1 MCKRRLVFA
10 VAIFFSCACVNATPV
25 GAQNLSPKTV
35 QGSVTIS
42 AGGFRLDRRTGEFA
56 QQLVVENKGAT
67 AIARPVYVTLAGLD
81 ARVSVRNA
89 NGSAAVPAAAPPT
102 FTAAGRDGTS
112 LQPGERTVLI
122 LRFRA
127 PEAVPLA
134 YRPQLSLSPPR

>member
-1 MCKRRLVFA
+1 MCKRHLIFSV
-10 VAIFFSCACVNATPV
+10 VIFFLFAGVNATPV
-25 GAQNLSPKTV
+25 GAQNLSPETV

-67 AIARPVYVTLAGLD
+67 VIARPVYVTLAGLD

-89 NGSAAVPAAAPPT
+89 NGNATVPAAVPT
-102 FTAAGRDGTS
+102 FMAAGRDGSS

-122 LRFRA
+122 LRFRT
-127 PEAVPLA
+127 PEGVPLA
-134 YRPQLSLSPPR
+134 YRPQLLLSPPR